1 MRRNIP
7 AQLTVLAAIGALL
20 AAPTGPAYAEPVPT
34 GPVNADPVSAD
45 PVDWTPH
52 ITDGEVWALAQV
64 GDTVVVGGHF
74 TTVTSADGK
83 TTYKRKNLMA
93 FRLADGAVVDFA
105 PKVDGTVH
113 ALATGPADTVI
124 VGGDFGKVNDII
136 QRTVTRL
143 DLTTGDVV
151 PGFTAPVKG
160 EVFTLARSGS
170 RLYIGGRVYV
180 DGRSGSRGLV
190 RLDVGTGA
198 VDKTFDVELTASDD
212 RPVKVQDL
220 TISADGAHM
229 MALGTFTEVN
239 GHARSQVAMFDIVGP
254 APVLTGWRTDFYGA
268 DACSDEF
275 NTYLRA
281 ADFDPTGTYV
291 VVVTSGHTSRIGLPC
306 DTATRFETDPATR
319 RPTWINYTGGN
330 SLYAV
335 EVTDAAVYVG
345 GHLQWLDNPYGNK
358 TKGAGAVNRKGIGA
372 IDPTTGQALP
382 WNPGRTRGEG
392 LRAFLVSGHS
402 LVVGSDTDQLGHE
415 YHGRIGL
422 FPER

>member
-7 AQLTVLAAIGALL
+7 GRLAVLAAVGALL
-20 AAPTGPAYAEPVPT
+20 AATGPAYAVPVPT
-34 GPVNADPVSAD
+34 GVVGADPA
-45 PVDWTPH
+45 DWTPH

-74 TTVTSADGK
+74 DTVTSADGR
-83 TTYKRKNLMA
+83 TTYRRKNLMA
-93 FRLADGAVVDFA
+93 FRLADGAVSDFA
-105 PKVDGTVH
+105 PDVDGPVY
-113 ALATGPADTVI
+113 ALATGPAGTVI
-124 VGGDFGKVNDII
+124 AGGDFGKINDTA

-143 DLTTGDVV
+143 DLATGDVV
-151 PGFTAPVKG
+151 PGFAAPVKG

-170 RLYIGGRVYV
+170 RLYLGGRVYV
-180 DGRSGSRGLV
+180 DGRTGSRGLL
-190 RLDVGTGA
+190 RLDVATGA
-198 VDKTFDVELTASDD
+198 VDKTFDVELTAPAG

-220 TISADGAHM
+220 TISADGTHM
-229 MALGTFTEVN
+229 LALGTFTRV
-239 GHARSQVAMFDIVGP
+239 GGQPRSQAAMFDLAGP
-254 APVLTGWRTDFYGA
+254 APALNGWRTDFYGA
-268 DACSDEF
+268 DACSDDF

-281 ADFDPTGTYV
+281 ADFDPTGAYV
-291 VVVTSGHTSRIGLPC
+291 VVVTSGHSSRIGLPC
-306 DTATRFETDPATR
+306 DTAARFETAPATR

-358 TKGAGAVNRKGIGA
+358 TKGAGAVDRKGIGA
-372 IDPTTGQALP
+372 IDPATGRALP

-392 LRAFLVSGHS
+392 LRAFLVSGS
-402 LVVGSDTDQLGHE
+402 GLVVGSDTDQLGHE

-422 FPER
+422 FPLAARG